1 MIRRLATP
9 IPLNAA
15 TMDASR
21 GVTMHQR
28 ELVERAGRGD
38 HDAFAVLVH
47 GSIARLEAVARL
59 ILRDPELARDA
70 VQEAYIRAWRD
81 LPGLRDPDKI
91 DAWLHRL
98 TVNACLD
105 VARRRRRRAIEVE
118 LSPLSPQSVTDQ
130 TGLVQDRDQLERGFR
145 RLSADLRAIL
155 VLHYYVGMTVPAVAE
170 TLDLPLGTAQS
181 RLARALAV
189 MRDTL
194 GEHAEPGQPA
204 VRKGELA

>member
-1 MIRRLATP
+1 M
-9 IPLNAA
+9 N
-15 TMDASR
+15 
-21 GVTMHQR
+21 QR

-38 HDAFAVLVH
+38 HDAFAVLVR

-118 LSPLSPQSVTDQ
+118 LSPLSPQSVNDQ
-130 TGLVQDRDQLERGFR
+130 TGRVLDRDQLERGFR

-181 RLARALAV
+181 RLARALAA

-194 GEHAEPGQPA
+194 GENAEPGQPA